1 MKFYY
6 YKITNIKNG
15 SFYIGITTN
24 VTKRKD
30 SHFRMLQ
37 NHNHPNYKM
46 QKDFDIFGIE
56 AFEFNVID
64 EFVGDTEDGY
74 QKEYELIQQTHATEH
89 YNILEGGHINPVYCP
104 QALERIKKSH

>member
-15 SFYIGITTN
+15 SLYIGITTN
-24 VTKRKD
+24 VTKRKN

-46 QKDFDIFGIE
+46 QKDLDIFGIE

-74 QKEYELIQQTHATEH
+74 QKEYELIQ
-89 YNILEGGHINPVYCP
+89 
-104 QALERIKKSH
+104 